1 MTASRFA
8 PRFAALATVSVATL
22 LAVSACNKPEE
33 AAPVPAEPM
42 APAAATAPATTDP
55 MVGGAAMS
63 PNATIVANAAKA
75 ANLTTL
81 VSAVQS
87 AGLAATLSGTGP
99 FTVFAPDNAAFE
111 KIPAATRESLM
122 TPAGKTALTKILTY
136 HVVPGRLTAADLAAQ
151 AQANGGKAELTT
163 VQGETLTVTPNAD
176 GSVTLTDAKGG
187 SSKVTQAD
195 VMQSNGVVHVIDTV
209 VMPE

>member
-1 MTASRFA
+1 
-8 PRFAALATVSVATL
+8 VSVAAL
-22 LAVSACNKPEE
+22 LTMSACNKKEE
-33 AAPVPAEPM
+33 AAPVAAEPM

-55 MVGGAAMS
+55 MVGGAPMS

-81 VSAVQS
+81 VSAVQA
-87 AGLAATLSGTGP
+87 AGLAETLSGTGP

-122 TPAGKTALTKILTY
+122 MPAGKTALTKILTY

-187 SSKVTQAD
+187 TSKVTQAD

-209 VMPE
+209 VMPK